1 MSDSGSATDSPKRGW
16 REYME
21 KTARV
26 VQEIEQANAEG
37 RLQYGTARELVY
49 ALGQVH
55 SSRLEQDKHHELL
68 KGQYDIAVKQQKYRF
83 VADLRY
89 RADVICSKEFVSKA
103 FGKPVAK
110 KKGLGL
116 SLNARP
122 RGGKVL
128 QTAGRLSTFSGLQ
141 SEFQALPASASKV
154 PATVSLGEI
163 KIEKASGDDE
173 VLPMETEVLSVI
185 AQEEDDLST
194 SSVFTA
200 LDEMGQFSV
209 VDEVGQCEDTPLIKT
224 EVISV
229 SSDSDTEGRAPVEG
243 TPTLVGVSNTW
254 VTRVPVEAGN
264 LAPFVIPT
272 QVFTNSSYVAREPRK
287 RSYQMREEPA
297 ESTPVLPECVPVRKV
312 LKPSVWTRLGNR
324 MEEPMKKKRSSRC
337 PLIGCTSD
345 SRHLSRHV
353 YQRHLPERFQLG
365 NLANPAWQVARL
377 RGLRWLALQLVG
389 DDQLGNLLDFAQNHD
404 LGINAEVALSEVD
417 RQWLSEFAR
426 QSGWPEVDFDIQRL
440 NSQAL
445 LAHWRVL
452 VGLLKHIPRDRQV
465 YFFNLDNQGTSS
477 TVPAVAGL
485 HVQIPDVEH

>member
-21 KTARV
+21 KTARY

-55 SSRLEQDKHHELL
+55 SSRLEQDKRQELL

-103 FGKPVAK
+103 FGKPATK

-141 SEFQALPASASKV
+141 SGFPALPATASKV

-163 KIEKASGDDE
+163 NKEKASGDEE

-185 AQEEDDLST
+185 AQEDDPST

-200 LDEMGQFSV
+200 LGEVEQFSV

-229 SSDSDTEGRAPVEG
+229 SSDAETEGRAPVEG
-243 TPTLVGVSNTW
+243 TPILVGVSNTG
-254 VTRVPVEAGN
+254 VTSIPVEAGN
-264 LAPFVIPT
+264 LASPVIAT
-272 QVFTNSSYVAREPRK
+272 HVFTNSSYVTREQRK
-287 RSYQMREEPA
+287 RRHQIREEPA
-297 ESTPVLPECVPVRKV
+297 KSTPVLHECVPVRKV
-312 LKPSVWTRLGNR
+312 LKPSVWTRLGSR
-324 MEEPMKKKRSSRC
+324 MEEPTKKKRTSRC
-337 PLIGCTSD
+337 PLMGCTSE

-365 NLANPAWQVARL
+365 NLADPAWQVARL
-377 RGLRWLALQLVG
+377 RGLRWLALQVVE
-389 DDQLGNLLDFAQNHD
+389 DDRLGILLDFSR
-404 LGINAEVALSEVD
+404 IM
-417 RQWLSEFAR
+417 
-426 QSGWPEVDFDIQRL
+426 
-440 NSQAL
+440 
-445 LAHWRVL
+445 
-452 VGLLKHIPRDRQV
+452 
-465 YFFNLDNQGTSS
+465 T
-477 TVPAVAGL
+477 
-485 HVQIPDVEH
+485 